1 MKCPICGGEMQEG
14 FLGSGHENCMDTA
27 AGKNKTATEHKG
39 SGAIGKK

>member
-14 FLGSGHENCMDTA
+14 FLGSIHEIVWTPQP
-27 AGKNKTATEHKG
+27 GKITATEHKG

>member
-14 FLGSGHENCMDTA
+14 ILGSSMDTA
-27 AGKNKTATEHKG
+27 GGKNKAAAEHKG